1 MPSYSKGSPKAL
13 GAHSVTMPS
22 NPDHHRFGLHSSRV
36 TGGEEGRFSV
46 DWIHR
51 LLTTRDA
58 LDPSNP
64 VLTEL
69 LPDHDGPAR
78 LLAVI
83 DRGLV
88 EARPELPAQIEHWAE
103 SNPSKVRLVGDVLTV
118 NGGEQSKQDFGVFE
132 QTTRAINDGGI
143 CRKSFVL
150 VVGGGAVLDAVGY
163 AAASAHRG
171 VRLIRMPST
180 TLGQADA
187 GVGVK
192 NGINAYGKK
201 NFLGVFSP
209 PWAVVNDTSLLTS
222 LCDRHWRSGL
232 SESIKVALLKDPDFF
247 DMLCSTATRIRQREL
262 GVMEQVVHRTATLHM
277 DHIVQGGDAFELEVA
292 RPLDFGHWS
301 AHKLE
306 QMSDFEI
313 AHGEAVA
320 IGLTIDLAYGA
331 MMGIVPEQVLRR
343 TRRCL
348 REMGF
353 ELSHEVLSDHETLL
367 EGLREFR
374 EHLGGRL
381 TITLV
386 RDAGRPV
393 DLHEIDLVV
402 MRRAIEAIQQAGINE
417 ASRAG

>member
-1 MPSYSKGSPKAL
+1 M
-13 GAHSVTMPS
+13 TTPS
-22 NPDHHRFGLHSSRV
+22 NQNQPPLGVNPSHVARV
-36 TGGEEGRFSV
+36 DAGGFSV
-46 DWIHR
+46 GWNHR

-64 VLTEL
+64 VLADL
-69 LPDHDGPAR
+69 LPSGDGPVR
-78 LLAVI
+78 LLAVL

-88 EARPELPAQIEHWAE
+88 EARPELPAQIGQWAE
-103 SNPSKVRLVGDVLTV
+103 SNPTSVRLVDDVLTV
-118 NGGEQSKQDFGVFE
+118 EGGERSKQDFGVFE

-150 VVGGGAVLDAVGY
+150 VAGGGAVLDAVGY

-171 VRLIRMPST
+171 VRLIRLPST
-180 TLGQADA
+180 TLAQADA

-209 PWAVVNDTSLLTS
+209 PWAVVNDTTLLTS
-222 LCDRHWRSGL
+222 LNDRHWRSGL
-232 SESIKVALLKDPDFF
+232 SEAVKVALLKDPDFF
-247 DMLCSTATRIRQREL
+247 DLLCTRAADIRRRDL
-262 GVMEQVVHRTATLHM
+262 DAMEQVVHRTATLHM
-277 DHIVQGGDAFELEVA
+277 DHIVDGGDAFELEIA

-306 QMSDFEI
+306 QMTGFEL

-331 MMGIVPEQVLRR
+331 MMGLVPESVLRR

-348 REMGF
+348 LDMGF
-353 ELSHEVLSDHETLL
+353 QLSHAALADHETLL

-386 RDAGRPV
+386 REIGRPV
-393 DLHEIDLVV
+393 DLHEIDLAV
-402 MRRAIEAIQQAGINE
+402 MRRAIEAIQQAGLNE
-417 ASRAG
+417 GSRAG

>member
-1 MPSYSKGSPKAL
+1 MTTPTNQNEPPFG
-13 GAHSVTMPS
+13 V
-22 NPDHHRFGLHSSRV
+22 NPFHVARDD
-36 TGGEEGRFSV
+36 EGRFSV
-46 DWIHR
+46 EWTHR

-69 LPDHDGPAR
+69 LPSEDGPVR
-78 LLAVI
+78 LLAVL

-88 EARPELPAQIEHWAE
+88 EARPELPAQIEQWAE
-103 SNPSKVRLVGDVLTV
+103 SNPTSVRLVGDVLTV
-118 NGGEQSKQDFGVFE
+118 MGGERSKQDFEVFE

-150 VVGGGAVLDAVGY
+150 VAGGGAVLDAVGY

-171 VRLIRMPST
+171 VRLIRLPST
-180 TLGQADA
+180 TLAQADA

-209 PWAVVNDTSLLTS
+209 PWAVVNDTTLLTS
-222 LCDRHWRSGL
+222 LNDRHWRSGL
-232 SESIKVALLKDPDFF
+232 SESVKVALLKDPDFF
-247 DMLCSTATRIRQREL
+247 DMLCSRATDIRRRDL
-262 GVMEQVVHRTATLHM
+262 DVMEQVVHRTATLHM
-277 DHIVQGGDAFELEVA
+277 DHIVEGGDAFELEIA

-306 QMSDFEI
+306 QMTGFEL

-331 MMGIVPEQVLRR
+331 MMGLVPESVLRR

-348 REMGF
+348 LDMGF
-353 ELSHEVLSDHETLL
+353 RLSHEALADHETLL

-386 RDAGRPV
+386 REIGHPV
-393 DLHEIDLVV
+393 DLHEIDLAV

-417 ASRAG
+417 GSRAG